1 MPQAQ
6 GAAPYGLLGEREPVA
21 AADLDINSRITLKN
35 FRARAA
41 QRFALLDV
49 DGKGYLLLQ
58 DLPKTQ
64 AQQGGRRG
72 RGRGQRPPG
81 PPG

>member
-21 AADLDINSRITLKN
+21 SADLDLNSRITLAN
-35 FRARAA
+35 FKTKAA
-41 QRFALLDV
+41 QRFVRLDA

-58 DLPKTQ
+58 DLPKTP
-64 AQQGGRRG
+64 AQQAGGRRG
-72 RGRGQRPPG
+72 RGDQQRPPG
-81 PPG
+81 GG